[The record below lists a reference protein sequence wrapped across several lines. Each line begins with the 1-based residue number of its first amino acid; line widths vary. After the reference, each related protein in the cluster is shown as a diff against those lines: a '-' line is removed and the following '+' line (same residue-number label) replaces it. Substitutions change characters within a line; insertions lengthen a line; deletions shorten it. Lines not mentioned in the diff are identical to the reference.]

1 MEPAK
6 PTILLIDD
14 EEAIRMAMQRW
25 LTRRGWN
32 VVIASNGQDALE
44 MLEAPD
50 AESRYDAI
58 LCDLRMPGISGVQLH
73 NWLNE
78 ARPALHARLILAT
91 GDVASGEIARF
102 LAAVTCPILEKPF
115 DFALLSSALD
125 TVRFRT
131 AQLSEASRPDDSP
144 QTHRP

>member
-1 MEPAK
+1 MDTK
-6 PTILLIDD
+6 IPTILLVDD

-32 VVIASNGQDALE
+32 VLVAANGQDALD

-50 AESRYDAI
+50 AEARYDAI

-73 NWLNE
+73 NWLDE

-102 LAAVTCPILEKPF
+102 LSSVTCPILEKPF
-115 DFALLSSALD
+115 DFSRLSEVLD
-125 TVRFRT
+125 TVRFRS
-131 AQLSEASRPDDSP
+131 AQLSEATRPDDS
-144 QTHRP
+144 R